1 MRIMVP
7 KAQLIWDPW
16 RQSRNCS
23 ILLRK
28 MHPWLHFTQQ
38 NATIVQS
45 THACFYYIKCKAF
58 LFFTMPSVKASR
70 TQPNILQ
77 SKTYYHFFKEK
88 LCCILEHFTSSTFC
102 FAKCKQLFFASNCFL
117 QAIVFCKQL
126 FFASKKHVRQN
137 GFWHQIAPS
146 AKQFCT

>member
-1 MRIMVP
+1 MVP

-102 FAKCKQLFFASNCFL
+102 FAKCKQLFFAS
-117 QAIVFCKQL
+117 
-126 FFASKKHVRQN
+126 KKHVRQN
-137 GFWHQIAPS
+137 ELAPIARS
-146 AKQFCT
+146 ANDFMTQKFRIVFLMKRAYNSIIIK